1 MFLVPKESAE
11 AGGGEPAEGEGGEE
25 AEQTPEEQAQS
36 AAVAALIAGSTI
48 SLVKFS
54 GSVSP
59 WNIVVV
65 LEGPF

>member
-11 AGGGEPAEGEGGEE
+11 AGGGGEPAEGEGGED

-48 SLVKFS
+48 SVARIS
-54 GSVSP
+54 
-59 WNIVVV
+59 
-65 LEGPF
+65 